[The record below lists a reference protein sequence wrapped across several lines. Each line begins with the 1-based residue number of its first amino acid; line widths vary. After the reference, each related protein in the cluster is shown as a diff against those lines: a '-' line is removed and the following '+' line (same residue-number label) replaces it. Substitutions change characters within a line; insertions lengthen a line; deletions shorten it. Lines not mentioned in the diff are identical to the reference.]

1 MFINT
6 GLEDLSLAQEIGK
19 MLKEEGFGFSLPLL
33 ENASLA
39 EKRRDLKANLV
50 NCDAIIVLYA
60 NSNVKWVRE
69 QLLYC
74 RRMKKQRKQPLKIIA
89 VFIQALP
96 QKPPLG
102 MDFHNMQVLEFSTLR
117 ESSCVPVFMQAL
129 QP

>member
-1 MFINT
+1 M
-6 GLEDLSLAQEIGK
+6 
-19 MLKEEGFGFSLPLL
+19 
-33 ENASLA
+33 
-39 EKRRDLKANLV
+39 